1 MPEPFPQSPP
11 IPQISCGKSS
21 PTKNT
26 HWIIWGSHWKVI
38 WKRFPPL
45 FLLTGSKCSQALL
58 NLIRNSCEAIDHPK
72 GRITACLRKN
82 DNGICISISDN
93 GCGMTQDQ
101 LQHVWTPFVT
111 YKPEGTGL
119 GLAVVQEIVLAHH
132 GHITLTSTPGQG
144 SAFHIFLDDTEVLPV

>member
-1 MPEPFPQSPP
+1 M
-11 IPQISCGKSS
+11 
-21 PTKNT
+21 
-26 HWIIWGSHWKVI
+26 
-38 WKRFPPL
+38 R
-45 FLLTGSKCSQALL
+45 QALL

-132 GHITLTSTPGQG
+132 GHITLTSTLGQG